1 MFALLSQRRLLWLGH
16 DGRMKDGRIPKE
28 ILYEELATGSRPA
41 GRPSLR
47 FKDVCKRDLTGGQI
61 STLLVEKL

>member
-1 MFALLSQRRLLWLGH
+1 MFALLSQRWLRWLGRVSRME
-16 DGRMKDGRIPKE
+16 DGKIPKDIFYDGE
-28 ILYEELATGSRPA
+28 PRPP